1 MARNQAGSAR
11 TASVHLKI
19 RRGADEWTVEI
30 VSFLIATFLVVVMLL
45 PLLHVVAKA
54 FSAEWAIVTGRVGL
68 LPVDPQL
75 DAMKAI
81 VNSRAFLVAFYN
93 SVFTAV
99 VGTICTLAITAI
111 TAFPLSTRGIPGI
124 KPVTLIFVFTM
135 YFSGGIIPTYLM
147 YHTYGL
153 LNTRAVLIIPGL
165 INIWHL
171 LIIKNY
177 YEGLPDSIIESARLD
192 GANYFTVFF
201 KLIAPLS
208 VPVYAAIVVFTSVIL
223 WNNYFNAMM
232 YINSR
237 SLQTLPLYLR
247 DMIMKAQDVEL
258 KAMLLEG
265 AIDEEAMI
273 AASIVASTIPIL
285 LVYPF
290 MQRHFVKGVTMG
302 SVKS

>member
-1 MARNQAGSAR
+1 MAPKNPGV
-11 TASVHLKI
+11 TAKRRI
-19 RRGADEWTVEI
+19 RRDMEEWAVEI
-30 VSFLIATFLVVVMLL
+30 FSILVIFLLSVVMLF
-45 PLLHVVAKA
+45 PILHVVAKA
-54 FSAEWAIVTGRVGL
+54 FSAEWAIVTGRVGFW
-68 LPVDPQL
+68 PVGFQW
-75 DAMKAI
+75 DAMKSI
-81 VNSRAFLVAFYN
+81 VNSRTFLTAFFN

-99 VGTICTLAITAI
+99 VGTICTLTITAI
-111 TAFPLSTRGIPGI
+111 TAFPLSTRGLPGI
-124 KPVTLIFVFTM
+124 KGVTLIFVFTM
-135 YFSGGIIPTYLM
+135 YFSGGIIPTYLL
-147 YHTYGL
+147 YYSYGL
-153 LNTRAVLIIPGL
+153 LNTRAILIIPGL

-223 WNNYFNAMM
+223 WNNYFDPMM
-232 YINSR
+232 YINSAR
-237 SLQTLPLYLR
+237 LQTLSLYLR
-247 DMIMKAQDVEL
+247 DMIAKAQNVEL

-265 AIDEEAMI
+265 AVAEESMI

>member
-1 MARNQAGSAR
+1 MARKEFSRFPAKRG
-11 TASVHLKI
+11 I
-19 RRGADEWTVEI
+19 RRDMEEVMVDI
-30 VSFLIATFLVVVMLL
+30 LSILVIFLLAVVMLL
-45 PLLHVVAKA
+45 PILHVVAKA

-68 LPVDPQL
+68 WPVGFQW
-75 DAMKAI
+75 DAMKSI
-81 VNSRAFLVAFYN
+81 VNSRTFLTAFFN

-99 VGTICTLAITAI
+99 AGTICTLTITAI
-111 TAFPLSTRGIPGI
+111 TAFPLSTRGLPGI
-124 KPVTLIFVFTM
+124 KGVTLIFVFTM
-135 YFSGGIIPTYLM
+135 YFSGGIIPTYLL
-147 YHTYGL
+147 YYSYGL
-153 LNTRAVLIIPGL
+153 LNTRAILIIPGL

-208 VPVYAAIVVFTSVIL
+208 IPVYAAIVVFTSVIL
-223 WNNYFNAMM
+223 WNNYFDPMM
-232 YINSR
+232 YINSAR
-237 SLQTLPLYLR
+237 LQTLPLYLR
-247 DMIMKAQDVEL
+247 DMIAKAQNVEL

-265 AIDEEAMI
+265 AVAEEAMI

>member
-1 MARNQAGSAR
+1 MITHKRVQDR
-11 TASVHLKI
+11 I
-19 RRGADEWTVEI
+19 RRGGDEWAVEI
-30 VSFLIATFLVVVMLL
+30 VSFVLVTALAVVMLL
-45 PLLHVVAKA
+45 PILHVAARA

-75 DAMKAI
+75 KAMRAI
-81 VNSRAFLVAFYN
+81 IGSTAFLRAFYN
-93 SVFTAV
+93 SLFVTVFGTA
-99 VGTICTLAITAI
+99 CTLALTAV

-124 KPVTLIFVFTM
+124 KAVTLIFVFTM
-135 YFSGGIIPTYLM
+135 YFSGGIIPTYLL
-147 YHTYGL
+147 YHSYGL
-153 LNTRAVLIIPGL
+153 LNSRAVLIIPGL

-177 YEGLPDSIIESARLD
+177 YEGLPESIIESARLD

-232 YINSR
+232 YINASQ
-237 SLQTLPLYLR
+237 LQTLPLYLR
-247 DMIMKAQDVEL
+247 DMIMKAQSVEL
-258 KAMLLEG
+258 KALLM
-265 AIDEEAMI
+265 EESINEETMI

>member
-1 MARNQAGSAR
+1 VVIISARNVKAG
-11 TASVHLKI
+11 I
-19 RRGADEWTVEI
+19 RRSFDERVVEI
-30 VSFLIATFLVVVMLL
+30 VSFAVVAALAVVMLL
-45 PLLHVVAKA
+45 PILHVVAKA

-75 DAMKAI
+75 RAMKAI
-81 VNSRAFLVAFYN
+81 VGSSAFLRAFYN
-93 SVFTAV
+93 SLFVTV
-99 VGTICTLAITAI
+99 VGTVCTLALTAI

-124 KPVTLIFVFTM
+124 KAATLVFVFTM
-135 YFSGGIIPTYLM
+135 YFSGGIIPTYLL
-147 YHTYGL
+147 YHSYGI

-165 INIWHL
+165 VNVWHL

-177 YEGLPDSIIESARLD
+177 YESLPDSIIESARLD
-192 GANYFTVFF
+192 GANYFIVFF

-232 YINSR
+232 YINS
-237 SLQTLPLYLR
+237 SWLQTLPMYLR
-247 DMIMKAQDVEL
+247 DMIMKAQSVEL
-258 KAMLLEG
+258 KALLMEES
-265 AIDEEAMI
+265 IDEETMI

>member
-1 MARNQAGSAR
+1 MAVRGLR
-11 TASVHLKI
+11 RKPGI
-19 RRGADEWTVEI
+19 RRGTEERAVEI
-30 VSFLIATFLVVVMLL
+30 FSFLVIFFLSVIMLL
-45 PLLHVVAKA
+45 PILHVVAKA

-68 LPVDPQL
+68 WPVGFQW
-75 DAMKAI
+75 DAMKSI
-81 VNSRAFLVAFYN
+81 VNSRSFLTAFYN
-93 SVFTAV
+93 SIFTAAA
-99 VGTICTLAITAI
+99 GTLCTLTITAI
-111 TAFPLSTRGIPGI
+111 TAFPLSTRGLPAI
-124 KPVTLIFVFTM
+124 KGVTLIFVFTM
-135 YFSGGIIPTYLM
+135 YFSGGIIPTYLL
-147 YHTYGL
+147 YHSYGL

-177 YEGLPDSIIESARLD
+177 YEGIPDSIIESARLD

-223 WNNYFNAMM
+223 WNNYFDPMM
-232 YINSR
+232 YINSAR
-237 SLQTLPLYLR
+237 LQTLPLYLR
-247 DMIMKAQDVEL
+247 DMIAKAQNTEL
-258 KAMLLEG
+258 KAILLEG
-265 AIDEEAMI
+265 AVAEEAMI

>member
-1 MARNQAGSAR
+1 MARSL
-11 TASVHLKI
+11 LKKSGI
-19 RRGADEWTVEI
+19 RRSGEDRAVEI
-30 VSFLIATFLVVVMLL
+30 ISLLVVFLLSVVMLL

-68 LPVDPQL
+68 WPVGFQW
-75 DAMKAI
+75 DAMKSI
-81 VNSRAFLVAFYN
+81 VNSRLFLTAFFN
-93 SVFTAV
+93 SIFTAV
-99 VGTICTLAITAI
+99 VGTVFTVTITAI
-111 TAFPLSTRGIPGI
+111 TAFPLSTRGLPWI
-124 KPVTLIFVFTM
+124 KGFTLVFVFTM
-135 YFSGGIIPTYLM
+135 YFSGGIIPTYLL
-147 YHTYGL
+147 YHSYGL

-165 INIWHL
+165 INVWHL

-177 YEGLPDSIIESARLD
+177 YEGLPESIIESARLD

-208 VPVYAAIVVFTSVIL
+208 IPVYAAIVVFTSVIL
-223 WNNYFNAMM
+223 WNNYFDPMM
-232 YINSR
+232 YINSGR
-237 SLQTLPLYLR
+237 LQTLPLYLR
-247 DMIMKAQDVEL
+247 DMIAKAQNVEL

-265 AIDEEAMI
+265 AVAEEAMI

>member
-1 MARNQAGSAR
+1 MPRNTSFPAKS
-11 TASVHLKI
+11 KI
-19 RRGADEWTVEI
+19 RRSGEEWVVEI
-30 VSFLIATFLVVVMLL
+30 GSFTIVSILSMAMLL
-45 PLLHVVAKA
+45 PMLHVVAKA
-54 FSAEWAIVTGRVGL
+54 FSAEWAIVTGSVGL
-68 LPVDPQL
+68 WPVDPQI

-81 VNSRAFLVAFYN
+81 VYSRTFLTAFFNSA
-93 SVFTAV
+93 FTAV
-99 VGTICTLAITAI
+99 VGTICTLTITAI

-124 KPVTLIFVFTM
+124 RGLTLVFVFTM
-135 YFSGGIIPTYLM
+135 YFSGGIIPTYLLFHS
-147 YHTYGL
+147 YHL
-153 LNTRAVLIIPGL
+153 LNTRAILIIPGL

-177 YEGLPDSIIESARLD
+177 YEGLPESIIESARLD
-192 GANYFTVFF
+192 GASYFTVFF

-223 WNNYFNAMM
+223 WNNYFDPMM
-232 YINSR
+232 YINSAR
-237 SLQTLPLYLR
+237 LQTLPLYLR
-247 DMIMKAQDVEL
+247 DMIMKAQNVEL

-273 AASIVASTIPIL
+273 AASIVASTVPIL

-302 SVKS
+302 SVKG

>member
-1 MARNQAGSAR
+1 MISAR
-11 TASVHLKI
+11 SVKNGI
-19 RRGADEWTVEI
+19 SRSPDERAVEI
-30 VSFLIATFLVVVMLL
+30 VSFIVVTALAAVMLL
-45 PLLHVVAKA
+45 PILHVVAKA

-75 DAMKAI
+75 RAMKAI
-81 VNSRAFLVAFYN
+81 VGSTAFLRAFYN
-93 SVFTAV
+93 SLFVTL
-99 VGTICTLAITAI
+99 VGTICTLALTAI

-124 KPVTLIFVFTM
+124 KAVTLIFVFTM
-135 YFSGGIIPTYLM
+135 YFSGGIIPTYLL
-147 YHTYGL
+147 YHSYGL

-165 INIWHL
+165 INVWHL

-177 YEGLPDSIIESARLD
+177 YESLPDSIIESARLD

-232 YINSR
+232 YINS
-237 SLQTLPLYLR
+237 SWLQTLPLYLR
-247 DMIMKAQDVEL
+247 DMIMKAQSVEL
-258 KAMLLEG
+258 KALLMED
-265 AIDEEAMI
+265 AIDEETMI

>member
-1 MARNQAGSAR
+1 MTRNKSGPARSGIKRSAE
-11 TASVHLKI
+11 
-19 RRGADEWTVEI
+19 EWAVEI
-30 VSFLIATFLVVVMLL
+30 LSFVIVSLLVVVMIL

-54 FSAEWAIVTGRVGL
+54 FSAEWAIVTGQVGFI
-68 LPVDPQL
+68 PVDPQI

-81 VNSRAFLVAFYN
+81 FYSRIFLRAFYN
-93 SVFTAV
+93 SIFIAV
-99 VGTICTLAITAI
+99 VGTICTLTITAI

-124 KPVTLIFVFTM
+124 KQVTLVFVFTM
-135 YFSGGIIPTYLM
+135 FFSGGIIPTYLIF
-147 YHTYGL
+147 HSYGL
-153 LNTRAVLIIPGL
+153 LNTRAILIIPGL
-165 INIWHL
+165 INVWHL

-192 GANYFTVFF
+192 GANYFSVFF

-208 VPVYAAIVVFTSVIL
+208 IPVYAAIVVFTAVIL

-232 YINSR
+232 YINSS
-237 SLQTLPLYLR
+237 SLKTLPLYLR
-247 DMIMKAQDVEL
+247 DMIAKAQDPEI

-265 AIDEEAMI
+265 AVNEESMI

-290 MQRHFVKGVTMG
+290 MQKHFVKGVTMG

>member
-1 MARNQAGSAR
+1 MADINAANPHNHSR
-11 TASVHLKI
+11 I
-19 RRGADEWTVEI
+19 RRGADEWAVEI
-30 VSFLIATFLVVVMLL
+30 FSYIFTGFLVIVMLL
-45 PLLHVVAKA
+45 PILHVVAKA
-54 FSAEWAIVTGRVGL
+54 FSAEWAVVTGKVSL
-68 LPVDPQL
+68 IPVDPQL
-75 DAMKAI
+75 AAMKAI
-81 VNSRAFLVAFYN
+81 IYSSSFLTAFYN
-93 SVFTAV
+93 SLFIAV
-99 VGTICTLAITAI
+99 VGTVCTLVITAI

-124 KPVTLIFVFTM
+124 KHVTLIFVFTM

-147 YHTYGL
+147 YHAYGL

-201 KLIAPLS
+201 RLIAPLS
-208 VPVYAAIVVFTSVIL
+208 VPVYAAIIVFTSVIL

-237 SLQTLPLYLR
+237 ALQTLPLYLR

-258 KAMLLEG
+258 KATLLEG
-265 AIDEEAMI
+265 AINEESMI

>member
-1 MARNQAGSAR
+1 MILPRKAG
-11 TASVHLKI
+11 KGGI
-19 RRGADEWTVEI
+19 RQGADAWGVEI
-30 VSFLIATFLVVVMLL
+30 FSFLVIFLLSVVMLL
-45 PLLHVVAKA
+45 PILHVVAKA

-68 LPVDPQL
+68 WPVGFQW
-75 DAMKAI
+75 DAMKSI
-81 VNSRAFLVAFYN
+81 FNSRTFLTAFFN
-93 SVFTAV
+93 STFTAV
-99 VGTICTLAITAI
+99 AGTLCTLTITAI

-124 KPVTLIFVFTM
+124 KGITLVFVFTM
-135 YFSGGIIPTYLM
+135 YFSGGIIPTYLLF
-147 YHTYGL
+147 HSYGL
-153 LNTRAVLIIPGL
+153 LNTRAILIIPGL

-177 YEGLPDSIIESARLD
+177 YEGLPESIIESARLD

-201 KLIAPLS
+201 RLIAPLS

-223 WNNYFNAMM
+223 WNNYFDPMM
-232 YINSR
+232 YINSAR
-237 SLQTLPLYLR
+237 LQTLPLYLR
-247 DMIMKAQDVEL
+247 DMIAKAQNVEL

-265 AIDEEAMI
+265 AVAEEAMI
-273 AASIVASTIPIL
+273 AASIVASTLPIL

>member
-1 MARNQAGSAR
+1 MMARKSG
-11 TASVHLKI
+11 I
-19 RRGADEWTVEI
+19 RRSAEDLVIEVFSVI
-30 VSFLIATFLVVVMLL
+30 VVFLLSVAMLL
-45 PLLHVVAKA
+45 PILHVAAKA

-68 LPVDPQL
+68 WPVGFQF

-81 VNSRAFLVAFYN
+81 VVSRLFLTAFYN

-99 VGTICTLAITAI
+99 AGTICTLTITAI

-124 KPVTLIFVFTM
+124 KGVTLIFVFTM
-135 YFSGGIIPTYLM
+135 YFSGGIIPTYLL
-147 YHTYGL
+147 YHSYGL
-153 LNTRAVLIIPGL
+153 LNTRAILIIPGL

-208 VPVYAAIVVFTSVIL
+208 LPVYAAIVVFTSVIL
-223 WNNYFNAMM
+223 WNNYFDPMM
-232 YINSR
+232 YINSGR
-237 SLQTLPLYLR
+237 LQTLPLYLR
-247 DMIMKAQDVEL
+247 DMIMKASNVEL

-265 AIDEEAMI
+265 DVSEESMI
-273 AASIVASTIPIL
+273 AASIVASTVPIL